1 MHQRQMREKEREGEG
16 ERRGHDRGRPRLPQR
31 SRRPRVNEISIEFV
45 RAPARPPPSRL
56 GKVER
61 KAKKARKNKKL
72 ARVQRN
78 VLRGVFTLSFEKTRV
93 WRERE
98 RANVRQWG
106 RRQEPGWAG
115 SHSEDTTIH
124 PSNSLISS
132 MEFALKL
139 WGGAEQPAVPPACV
153 RFLLRPFSCLA
164 LEFGRRTTS
173 TGEDTRLT

>member
-1 MHQRQMREKEREGEG
+1 MHQRQMREKQREGAT
-16 ERRGHDRGRPRLPQR
+16 HRGRPPLPQR

-45 RAPARPPPSRL
+45 RAPAAPPPSRL

-78 VLRGVFTLSFEKTRV
+78 VMRGVFTLSFEKTRV
-93 WRERE
+93 CVE

-115 SHSEDTTIH
+115 SHSEDRTIH

-139 WGGAEQPAVPPACV
+139 RSAVLSASV
-153 RFLLRPFSCLA
+153 RFLLRPFPCFA
-164 LEFGRRTTS
+164 LEFGRRTTA